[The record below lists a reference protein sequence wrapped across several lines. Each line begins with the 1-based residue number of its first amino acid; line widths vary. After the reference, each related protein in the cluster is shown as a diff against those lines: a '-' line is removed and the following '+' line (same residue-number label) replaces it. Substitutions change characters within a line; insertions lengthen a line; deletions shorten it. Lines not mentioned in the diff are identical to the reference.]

1 LLAGG
6 LFALALRSS
15 GRWQGRR
22 LGYLLSLGVAV
33 TLLGTPY
40 IHSYDLV
47 LALLPLLYGLVVLRG
62 LQGRGARLLE
72 LAFWANLV
80 ILPWLLWALAPNHQP
95 DLLERWLYPV
105 VVLILLGCLALVQM
119 NQTMYSTPTT
129 QD

>member
-1 LLAGG
+1 
-6 LFALALRSS
+6 
-15 GRWQGRR
+15 
-22 LGYLLSLGVAV
+22 
-33 TLLGTPY
+33 
-40 IHSYDLV
+40 V

-119 NQTMYSTPTT
+119 NQTRRSTPTT